1 MWRGTISFG
10 LVVIPVRLH
19 LATEDRSS
27 VSLHLL
33 CKNDGTRLR
42 NLRWCP
48 TEKREVPWNEV
59 VRGYEIAPGEH
70 VELAAEDLEQLPLPS
85 ARAIEI
91 HQFCDRAEVPD
102 LYHDRAYYIEPEE
115 AGKRAYA
122 LLRTALERTGRVAIG
137 KVALRDREHL
147 AQIGGLGDALVLET
161 LHWPEEVRD
170 TAALGLPGQDGVK
183 DAELDMALTLVDSLT
198 RDFDPAQ
205 YHDEYREALLA
216 LVAARRGEG
225 EVVQAPAAEP
235 AKVVDL
241 MEALRAS
248 VEAAKQR
255 GSGSAGTG

>member
-1 MWRGTISFG
+1 MPRAIWRGTISFG

-19 LATEDRSS
+19 VATEDRSS
-27 VSLHLL
+27 VALHLL

-48 TEKREVPWNEV
+48 TENREVPWNEV
-59 VRGYEIAPGEH
+59 VRGYEIAPDEH
-70 VELAAEDLEQLPLPS
+70 VVLTPEDLERLPLPS
-85 ARAIEI
+85 ARTIEI

-102 LYHDRAYYIEPEE
+102 LYHDRAYYIEPDE
-115 AGKRAYA
+115 AGRRAYA

-147 AQIGGLGDALVLET
+147 AQIEGLGDALVLET
-161 LHWPEEVRD
+161 LHWPGEVRD
-170 TAALGLPGQDGVK
+170 TGALNLPDAGGVK

-198 RDFDPAQ
+198 RGFQP
-205 YHDEYREALLA
+205 DEYQDGYREALLA
-216 LVAARRGEG
+216 LVAERRGEG
-225 EVVQAPAAEP
+225 RVVQPPAAEP

-248 VEAAKQR
+248 VEATRAR
-255 GSGSAGTG
+255 GSG